1 MDLSPALNEL
11 GRQIVEEMRLTLER
25 NRSNASGNL
34 SRQIQYEVIGQDD
47 NIGLSIT
54 FPEYGEVL
62 DSGRGKSNRGG
73 PNQQWRDKIVAWMR
87 AKGISPRQG
96 MSVETVAFLIT
107 RKINRE
113 GYKAKPWIESS
124 IRTVLSQDLDKI
136 FGPEI
141 TKQLNEIFPPD
152 LFK

>member
-1 MDLSPALNEL
+1 MDLAPALNEL

-34 SRQIQYEVIGQDD
+34 SRQIQYEVIGQD
-47 NIGLSIT
+47 NNLGLSIT

-73 PNQQWRDKIVAWMR
+73 PNQEWRNKIVAWVK

-107 RKINRE
+107 RSINRK
-113 GYKAKPWIESS
+113 GYKAKPWIDSS

-152 LFK
+152 LLK

>member
-1 MDLSPALNEL
+1 MDLAPALNEL
-11 GRQIVEEMRLTLER
+11 GRQIVEEMRSTLQR

-34 SRQIQYEVIGQDD
+34 SREIQYEVIGQGDD
-47 NIGLSIT
+47 LALSISY
-54 FPEYGEVL
+54 PEYGEVL
-62 DSGRGKSNRGG
+62 DKGRGRSNRGG
-73 PNQQWRDKIVAWMR
+73 PNQNWRNKIVAWMR

-96 MSVETVAFLIT
+96 MSVETVAFSIT

-124 IRTVLSQDLDKI
+124 IRTVLSQDLDQL
-136 FGPEI
+136 FGPSV